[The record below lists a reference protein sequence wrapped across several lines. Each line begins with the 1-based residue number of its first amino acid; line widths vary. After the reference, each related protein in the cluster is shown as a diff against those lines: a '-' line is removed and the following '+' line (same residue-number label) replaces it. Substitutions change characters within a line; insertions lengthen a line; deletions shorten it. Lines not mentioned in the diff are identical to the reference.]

1 MAMKWYDF
9 AKSLMRNQSINQEK
23 LAEHMGIT
31 KGAVSHW
38 LNGRREPSLGEI
50 AKILQYLGKQKF
62 SVGAGGLIIIDG
74 DVENASS
81 CRVRAKYPVISH
93 VTAASWNTATEAQ
106 LQKVANQWLESNAH
120 IRGTAFWLQVDGDS
134 MAAPT
139 GLTIAEGTFVLFDT
153 GHIPVNGSL
162 VIAKPSESD
171 GVTFKKLVIDGGMK
185 YLKALNPQ
193 WPLIP
198 IDRNCP
204 IIGVAIETKIFLGTT
219 SVP

>member
-1 MAMKWYDF
+1 MTMKWYDF

-23 LAEHMGIT
+23 LAEHLGIT

-74 DVENASS
+74 DVENTSL

-93 VTAASWNTATEAQ
+93 VTAATWDTAAETQ
-106 LQKVANQWLESNAH
+106 LQQVANQWFESDVQ
-120 IRGTAFWLQVDGDS
+120 IQGKAFWLQVDGDS
-134 MAAPT
+134 MVAPT

-153 GHIPVNGSL
+153 GRIPVNGSL
-162 VIAKPSESD
+162 VIARPSESD

-198 IDRNCP
+198 IDENCRV
-204 IIGVAIETKIFLGTT
+204 IGVAVETKMIF
-219 SVP
+219 V